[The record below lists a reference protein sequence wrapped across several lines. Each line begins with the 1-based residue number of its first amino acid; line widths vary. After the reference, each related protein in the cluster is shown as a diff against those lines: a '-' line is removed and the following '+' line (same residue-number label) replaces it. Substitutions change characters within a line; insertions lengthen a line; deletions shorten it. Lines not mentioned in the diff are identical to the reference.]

1 MAGKRR
7 VISVPLSTD
16 GIDSAI
22 KEIKAYKRKLYGKMQ
37 RLITAMCKEGEAY
50 AIANVTHI
58 DTGETVDSI
67 HGYRKGN
74 RGVIVAGGQ
83 AVWLEFGTGVYW
95 NGYPNGS
102 PHPYGEALGFKIG
115 EFGKQHG
122 LDQGWFFPTTDPRY
136 EIIRHTANGDV
147 GTGYGY
153 THGIQADMFMFKTI
167 QELRRRAPEL
177 AKEIFSK

>member
-7 VISVPLSTD
+7 VINVSLSSD
-16 GIDSAI
+16 GIESAI
-22 KEIKAYKRKLYGKMQ
+22 REIKKYKSEIRGKMQ
-37 RLITAMCKEGEAY
+37 QLITAMCKTGEEY

-58 DTGETVDSI
+58 DTGETVNSI

-83 AVWLEFGTGVYW
+83 AIWLEFGTGVYW
-95 NGYPNGS
+95 NGYPNNS
-102 PHPYGEALGFKIG
+102 PNPYGNDLGFKIG
-115 EFGKQHG
+115 EFGDQHG

-136 EIIRHTANGDV
+136 EIVKHTANGDV

-153 THGIQADMFMFKTI
+153 THGIKADMFMFKTI
-167 QELRRRAPEL
+167 KELQRRAPEL
-177 AKEIFSK
+177 AKDVFSK